1 MTVDPTI
8 ALLRMETDAIDSV
21 FVCRE
26 IRWICSISHIH
37 YILWQ
42 FATAKCNQLDC
53 VIIVLIFAFIGRK
66 DPHYYRRSSLF
77 FLLLWIHLMSL
88 LLFGSI
94 PKNPSIEIR
103 TFGLYKKKI
112 KYTNERTCNRG
123 LWHMRDVAVF
133 NSYWWYYFWHLFC
146 LRLKTIKLR
155 WSYRKKKLPNYR
167 HFDCA
172 NSVFIDD
179 CG

>member
-26 IRWICSISHIH
+26 IRWICLISHIH

-77 FLLLWIHLMSL
+77 FFLLWIHLMSL

-94 PKNPSIEIR
+94 PKKSFNRNQNVRLIQKEN
-103 TFGLYKKKI
+103 KI
-112 KYTNERTCNRG
+112 HKQMN
-123 LWHMRDVAVF
+123 VQ
-133 NSYWWYYFWHLFC
+133 
-146 LRLKTIKLR
+146 
-155 WSYRKKKLPNYR
+155 
-167 HFDCA
+167 
-172 NSVFIDD
+172 
-179 CG
+179 

>member
-26 IRWICSISHIH
+26 IRWICLISHIH

-133 NSYWWYYFWHLFC
+133 NSYWWYHFWHLFC

-155 WSYRKKKLPNYR
+155 WSYRQKKLPNYR